1 MNSREIALN
10 ILIDINFKGAFSN
23 YSINKHLKDDINLK
37 DENLI
42 REIVYGVVEN
52 LLYIDYI
59 ISKLSKVKINKI
71 DPAIKR
77 Y

>member
-10 ILIDINFKGAFSN
+10 ILKDVNVNGAYSN
-23 YSINKHLKDDINLK
+23 LSINKHIKKATSIR

-52 LLYIDYI
+52 RLYIDYI
-59 ISKLSKVKINKI
+59 ISKASKVKMKN
-71 DPAIKR
+71 PS
-77 Y
+77 